1 MEPGQWDAGATG
13 HHPNGKGG
21 ILYCVVA
28 RGATVL
34 ARLSLVKILQ
44 VICAIYGTPPLV
56 LHFTGMLRVL
66 ETLRKSV
73 TWCWQRLVW
82 VWVLR

>member
-1 MEPGQWDAGATG
+1 MDPGHGVAAGADG
-13 HHPNGKGG
+13 AVAQPGKGG

-44 VICAIYGTPPLV
+44 VFCAIYGAPPLV

-82 VWVLR
+82 VSR

>member
-1 MEPGQWDAGATG
+1 MDPGHGAAAGADG
-13 HHPNGKGG
+13 AVAQPGKGG

-44 VICAIYGTPPLV
+44 VIYAIYGTPAFHRHASCIGNFAEISDLV
-56 LHFTGMLRVL
+56 LAKVGLGL
-66 ETLRKSV
+66 EMN
-73 TWCWQRLVW
+73 
-82 VWVLR
+82 